1 MRLGEF
7 EKKQR
12 VKNGRTQL
20 EIARALG
27 YKDSCASDIS
37 RLETDRRIRLMN
49 GVRFRYI
56 RFYVTNG
63 ETRKRAKELM
73 TFCDD
78 LRTHEIQYLKYMAM

>member
-12 VKNGRTQL
+12 IKNGKTQL

-27 YKDSCASDIS
+27 YKDSCVSDIS

-56 RFYVTNG
+56 RFYVMNG
-63 ETRKRAKELM
+63 KTRKRAKEVL

-78 LRTHEIQYLKYMAM
+78 LRIHEIQYLNYLAM